1 MGRRNTFSRAL
12 KQLKSEEIDK
22 KIQLIEA
29 LPTNNTMGV
38 FSTAPD
44 GYEVGTT
51 TVQRTA
57 WDEAQL
63 DFDADGQSDG
73 KDTTG
78 LFETDGTPKTAMPPG
93 DTSYILGPMAA
104 MYYGWWSG
112 GTTTVGYIRQSDR
125 KMVNLGTISGKLHEW
140 DGASFNSYGQLTL
153 EQAQWFKDVKKKD
166 DAGNDPANA
175 NYRAFYPGPPSNTPD
190 AFGRYYC
197 TVTGEPL
204 NRSVTSNVEVPHS
217 PTEKGE
223 MSADDN
229 FSALADRA
237 MKHGLSKGRTDE
249 MSEEELQKF
258 VDMMDSLDADIEKY
272 SAEEQAA
279 RKEMRNIAIGFGVDV
294 ALTLFG
300 GAILKG
306 VAKGASFGIKALQN
320 ANKAKN
326 IAKAAKVADAAYD
339 LNRVRQQTQLNN
351 LQKFAKTL
359 KGSAKTE
366 YIDDLADLKYFKHHE
381 KNQSAV
387 NKLYNKLN
395 NPANYGQK
403 GKLLNTLDDFG
414 GTTTRTTTTTTQT
427 STQKTFKQLQ
437 QSKSSSSNITKTI
450 PKNKVPKKGLDGKF
464 RETDLNIKGPDGNV
478 IAKNVKNSKTGQ
490 WERISKPGSN
500 ASRADIAKWERLEG
514 QVSPK
519 DWQKYVKTGE
529 LNPGILGDPLA
540 AMNPFTK
547 HGLRSGPTALAKK
560 FGIPAGIGAG
570 VGGVVVGNEIRKGI
584 EGLSSSKQV
593 QQFTSNVKSTIEK
606 AVSKAPSPEQAT
618 NSTIQLVSQVL
629 PQDIRTPARMFLGY
643 LAGSVKGNA
652 GDLVP
657 EADQES
663 AWKGMKIS
671 KDGGI
676 TVGGPMVNVFGGEPA
691 DSLTVDK
698 DGNAVFKF
706 NFAPRSNEEEF
717 AGSKGT
723 GRWSPGYKDIL
734 TKLQPLT
741 QYAADLS
748 PNFGK
753 TTKDK
758 AIGLAAGA
766 ATNVFK
772 QIDKIT
778 PDGSKLV
785 GGIKTARDLNGDI
798 KIPMSKLKT
807 LNPDAYNH
815 LKSQQNTSSKW
826 MPNKD
831 VKTAMDFDNKGGF
844 SVQGEWQ
851 PGTPGQPGY
860 KNIKIKKGEAE
871 LYDYTSGTKQNKKD
885 LNNIGDEIK
894 TKLDNA
900 IQNISKAKKTKSNIK
915 TTTYGKALRVAHY
928 EPQAEL
934 ILESKASRV
943 LKNLKKPV
951 VLPDTKQKK
960 YKVKP
965 GARMRGMDTL
975 VGDVKPQEPYK
986 KPQKVWTRGKNSQNY
1001 NARESQE
1008 KKNQVLQY
1016 VGASMDHWDYMTE
1029 TLRKQGAKLAT
1040 NYKDHD
1046 YLYDYWLGGKKNKIT
1061 RKEEVDGDFLV
1072 FMEDENGKKT
1082 TILQSKLNAQ
1092 VAQNKEKEAFDEYYK
1107 LNPKKEPIPYENDP
1121 LFKKVSKRLK
1131 SVIDYKDKPATKGY
1145 PNEPPPKQIDGW
1157 HPDFGKRYKYDKLDP
1172 VSAKA
1177 MPKTGNPEIDA
1188 NVEKAARQ
1196 PK

>member
-12 KQLKSEEIDK
+12 RQLKSEEVDK
-22 KIQLIEA
+22 KIQLVETM
-29 LPTNNTMGV
+29 PTNNTMGV

-51 TVQRTA
+51 TVSRET
-57 WDEAQL
+57 WGEADL
-63 DFDADGQSDG
+63 DFDADGESDG
-73 KDTTG
+73 TDTTG
-78 LFETDGTPKTAMPPG
+78 LFETDGTPKAAMPPG
-93 DTSYILGPMAA
+93 DTSYILGPMSA
-104 MYYGWWSG
+104 MYYSWWSG

-125 KMVNLGTISGKLHEW
+125 KMVNLGTISGKLHNW

-166 DAGNDPANA
+166 DAGNDPDNA

-190 AFGRYYC
+190 ANGRYLC
-197 TVTGEPL
+197 TITGAPKDVT
-204 NRSVTSNVEVPHS
+204 TTQNVEIPHS

-229 FSALADRA
+229 FAALADRA

-249 MSEEELQKF
+249 MTEEELQKF

-279 RKEMRNIAIGFGVDV
+279 RREMRNIAIGFGVDV

-306 VAKGASFGIKALQN
+306 VAKGASFGINALRN
-320 ANKAKN
+320 ANRAKN
-326 IAKAAKVADAAYD
+326 IAKAADVAYD
-339 LNRVRQQTQLNN
+339 LNRARQQTQLNN

-359 KGSAKTE
+359 KGSSKAE
-366 YIDDLADLKYFKHHE
+366 YIDDLADLKYFKQHE
-381 KNQSAV
+381 RNQSAV

-414 GTTTRTTTTTTQT
+414 GTTRTTTTTTKT
-427 STQKTFKQLQ
+427 SQKTFKQHVKDYVNKGKNKQVPGEDTASFKRLVQNDIDQMGKFVKKGSRNKLPKDLKPSDFEGGPLPMNVDQLKQFLQ
-437 QSKSSSSNITKTI
+437 GKGGLTWSFSRGTSTGPTPLFRQTPRLIKQGLQNSVDTVNKSPLGKALVKEIGNSSLVKVAPHLAKASIEGAKPITRAVASKTVQQLVGTSTDESGTETAGKVLNVVTSVL
-450 PKNKVPKKGLDGKF
+450 PKN
-464 RETDLNIKGPDGNV
+464 IKSP
-478 IAKNVKNSKTGQ
+478 AK
-490 WERISKPGSN
+490 I
-500 ASRADIAKWERLEG
+500 
-514 QVSPK
+514 
-519 DWQKYVKTGE
+519 
-529 LNPGILGDPLA
+529 
-540 AMNPFTK
+540 
-547 HGLRSGPTALAKK
+547 
-560 FGIPAGIGAG
+560 
-570 VGGVVVGNEIRKGI
+570 
-584 EGLSSSKQV
+584 
-593 QQFTSNVKSTIEK
+593 
-606 AVSKAPSPEQAT
+606 
-618 NSTIQLVSQVL
+618 
-629 PQDIRTPARMFLGY
+629 FLGY
-643 LAGSVKGNA
+643 LTGTIEGNA
-652 GDLVP
+652 GDAID
-657 EADQES
+657 ADDQAA
-663 AWKGMKIS
+663 AWENLNIDPS
-671 KDGGI
+671 SNSLS
-676 TVGGPMVNVFGGEPA
+676 VGGHMSNVFGGEPL
-691 DSLTVDK
+691 SHLKVDK
-698 DGNAVFKF
+698 DGNAVLKF
-706 NFAPRSNEEEF
+706 NFAPTKNEDEF
-717 AGSKGT
+717 ATHPGKY
-723 GRWSPGYKDIL
+723 SPTQQKIL
-734 TKLQPLT
+734 KMLGP
-741 QYAADLS
+741 YSADLNIQIPGGPWTAPIS
-748 PNFGK
+748 GATGPLASLATVMAK
-753 TTKDK
+753 
-758 AIGLAAGA
+758 GL
-766 ATNVFK
+766 
-772 QIDKIT
+772 DKIT
-778 PDGSKLV
+778 PDDSIL
-785 GGIKTARDLNGDI
+785 GGIKTGRSLNGDI
-798 KIPMSKLKT
+798 KIPMDKLKDIK
-807 LNPDAYNH
+807 PDVYEY

-1029 TLRKQGAKLAT
+1029 TIRKQGAKLVT

-1092 VAQNKEKEAFDEYYK
+1092 VSQNKEKEAFDEYYK

-1131 SVIDYKDKPATKGY
+1131 TVIDYKDKPATKGY

-1188 NVEKAARQ
+1188 NVEKAARK

>member
-51 TVQRTA
+51 TVQR
-57 WDEAQL
+57 DVVGEADL
-63 DFDADGQSDG
+63 DFDADGESDG
-73 KDTTG
+73 TDTTG
-78 LFETDGTPKTAMPPG
+78 LFESDGTPKAAMPPG
-93 DTSYILGPMAA
+93 DTSYILGPMSA
-104 MYYGWWSG
+104 MYYSWWSG
-112 GTTTVGYIRQSDR
+112 GTTTIGYIKQSDR
-125 KMVNLGTISGKLHEW
+125 RMQNLGTISGKLHEW

-153 EQAQWFKDVKKKD
+153 EQAVWFRDVKKKD

-190 AFGRYYC
+190 ANGRYLC
-197 TVTGEPL
+197 TITGQPKD
-204 NRSVTSNVEVPHS
+204 TTTTQNVVVPHS

-249 MSEEELQKF
+249 MTEEELQKF

-306 VAKGASFGIKALQN
+306 VAKGASFGIKAIRN

-326 IAKAAKVADAAYD
+326 IAKAADVAVD
-339 LNRVRQQTQLNN
+339 LNRARQQAQLNN

-366 YIDDLADLKYFKHHE
+366 YIDDLADLKYFKQHQ

-437 QSKSSSSNITKTI
+437 QSKSSSSNITTTI

-514 QVSPK
+514 QVSGK
-519 DWQKYVKTGE
+519 AWQNYVKTGE

-560 FGIPAGIGAG
+560 FGIPAGVGAG
-570 VGGVVVGNEIRKGI
+570 VGGAVIGNEIRKGVA
-584 EGLSSSKQV
+584 GLSSSKQV
-593 QQFTSNVKSTIEK
+593 QQFTSNVKSAIENV
-606 AVSKAPSPEQAT
+606 VSKASSPEQVT
-618 NSTIQLVSQVL
+618 NSTIQLVSQGF
-629 PQDIRTPARMFLGY
+629 PQEDRTAVRMFMQY
-643 LAGSVKGNA
+643 LTGTAPENA

-657 EADQES
+657 EADQED
-663 AWKGMKIS
+663 AWKQMTF

-676 TVGGPMVNVFGGEPA
+676 TVNGPMKNVFGGEPA
-691 DSLTVDK
+691 ENLTVDK

-706 NFAPRSNEEEF
+706 NFAPRSNKEEF
-717 AGSKGT
+717 AGAPK
-723 GRWSPGYKDIL
+723 GRWSSEYKDFL
-734 TKLQPLT
+734 TKFEPLT
-741 QYAADLS
+741 QYMADLT

-753 TTKDK
+753 TKGDK
-758 AIGLAAGA
+758 AKGVLAGA

-831 VKTAMDFDNKGGF
+831 VKTAYDPNKGTTVNLKHQFGAGGDRGATE
-844 SVQGEWQ
+844 VDLRHQGSEI
-851 PGTPGQPGY
+851 Y
-860 KNIKIKKGEAE
+860 KYNRGEFQDPKN
-871 LYDYTSGTKQNKKD
+871 LD
-885 LNNIGDEIK
+885 NIGDEIK

-900 IQNISKAKKTKSNIK
+900 IKNISKAKQNKSNIK

-928 EPQAEL
+928 EPQSEL

-943 LKNLKKPV
+943 LKNLKNPV
-951 VLPDTKQKK
+951 VIPDTKQKK

-986 KPQKVWTRGKNSQNY
+986 KPQKVWTRGKTSQNY

-1008 KKNQVLQY
+1008 KKNQVLHY

-1072 FMEDENGKKT
+1072 FMEDEDGKKT
-1082 TILQSKLNAQ
+1082 SILQSKLNAQ
-1092 VAQNKEKEAFDEYYK
+1092 VAQDKEKEAFAEYYK

-1131 SVIDYKDKPATKGY
+1131 SVIDYEGKPATKGY
-1145 PNEPPPKQIDGW
+1145 PNKPPPKQIDGW

-1188 NVEKAARQ
+1188 NVEKAARK